1 MELSGKEFQYVSE
14 PLPVLQDSGK
24 LSKQKLK
31 FGMEEILGRVSDS
44 KPSVSPLPPVKAYLK
59 RSPVTLLQVPNMLQ
73 VPNVLQVP
81 KVEPRVSPI
90 QPSGCDVPRHSDSDM
105 HCDSSFR

>member
-1 MELSGKEFQYVSE
+1 MELGGKEFQYVSD

-31 FGMEEILGRVSDS
+31 FGMEEILGRVSDT

-59 RSPVTLLQVPNMLQ
+59 RSPVTLFQVPNM
-73 VPNVLQVP
+73 LQVP